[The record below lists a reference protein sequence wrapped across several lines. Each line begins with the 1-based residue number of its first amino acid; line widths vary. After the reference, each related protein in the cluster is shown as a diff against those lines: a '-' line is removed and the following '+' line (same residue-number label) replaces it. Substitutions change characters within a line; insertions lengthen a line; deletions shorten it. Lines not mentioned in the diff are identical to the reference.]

1 MEISPIDYRYGYKD
15 VKEIFSQEYRLKCML
30 LVEHSVLEVKH
41 EMGMIPDD
49 VPGELKKLI
58 DKNLVKVPEIQKE
71 ESVTKHDIMA
81 MINVVNRFSPHVAE
95 YLHAGMTSND
105 VNDTSTALQL
115 KAFFTFYIQKL
126 SDLIDTLKVIVK
138 KNEKTIML
146 GRTHGQHASPITFGL
161 KMSVYLMEMCRHSD
175 RVRESLNRI
184 LVGKIRGPVGTGAGL
199 GERALEIEEQAL
211 NILGLNVEE
220 ASTQVTGRDRLI
232 EMLSVFSNISAT
244 LERLATEIRNLQRPE
259 IGEVSEGFD
268 KIKQVGSSSMPAKEN
283 PITSENICSLAR
295 LIRGF
300 LTPEIEGSI
309 LWHERDL
316 TNSALERFTIPYSCI
331 LTDYITGKMTDV
343 LRNIVIDRKRMK
355 RNLLRDPFSMSESLV
370 IALTGKKI
378 PRNESHEIVRK
389 ASMTSAKPSDLSGNI
404 EKFSGGKITSNE
416 IESAL
421 NPFNFLG
428 STGKICEVSIKRA
441 NRSIR
446 LLRRLREEFLS

>member
-15 VKEIFSQEYRLKCML
+15 VKEIFSQEYRLKSML
-30 LVEHSVLEVKH
+30 LVEYAVLEVKH
-41 EMGMIPDD
+41 EMKMIPDNL
-49 VPGELKKLI
+49 PIELKKLI
-58 DKNLVKVPEIQKE
+58 DDNLVRISDIQRE
-71 ESVTKHDIMA
+71 ESVTRHDIMA
-81 MINVVNRFSPHVAE
+81 MINVVNRFLPHVAE
-95 YLHAGMTSND
+95 FLHAGMTSND
-105 VNDTSTALQL
+105 VNDTATALQL
-115 KAFFTFYIQKL
+115 KAFFSFYIKRL
-126 SDLIDTLKVIVK
+126 SDLIDTLKDMVK
-138 KNEKTIML
+138 KNTRTIML

-175 RVRESLNRI
+175 RIRESIDRI

-199 GERALEIEEQAL
+199 GDRALEIEDQAL

-232 EMLSVFSNISAT
+232 EMLYLFSNISAT

-268 KIKQVGSSSMPAKEN
+268 RKTQVGSSSMPAKEN

-300 LTPEIEGSI
+300 VTPEIEGSI

-331 LTDYITGKMTDV
+331 LTDYITGKMNDV
-343 LRNIVIDRKRMK
+343 IRNIVIDRKRMK

-370 IALTGKKI
+370 IELTKKKI

-389 ASMTSAKPSDLSGNI
+389 ASMASARPGNLPENIVKYSD
-404 EKFSGGKITSNE
+404 GKITSGE

-428 STGKICEVSIKRA
+428 SSGKICQASIKRA

-446 LLRRLREEFLS
+446 LLRKLREEILS

>member
-30 LVEHSVLEVKH
+30 LVEHAVLEVKH
-41 EMGMIPDD
+41 EMGMIPED
-49 VPGELKKLI
+49 VPGDLKKLI
-58 DKNLVKVPEIQKE
+58 DKNMVKISDIQKE
-71 ESVTKHDIMA
+71 ESLTKHDIMA
-81 MINVVNRFSPHVAE
+81 MINVVNKYSPNAAE

-105 VNDTSTALQL
+105 VNDTATALQL
-115 KAFFTFYIQKL
+115 KAFFNLYIQRL
-126 SDLIDTLKVIVK
+126 SDLIDTLRDMVK
-138 KNEKTIML
+138 KNVRTIML

-175 RVRESLNRI
+175 RIRESLDRI

-199 GERALEIEEQAL
+199 GEHALEIEEQAL

-220 ASTQVTGRDRLI
+220 ASTQITGRDRLI
-232 EMLSVFSNISAT
+232 ELLSVFSNISAT

-268 KIKQVGSSSMPAKEN
+268 KKTQVGSSSMPAKEN

-331 LTDYITGKMTDV
+331 LTDYITGKMNDV
-343 LRNIVIDRKRMK
+343 LINIVINKKMMK
-355 RNLLRDPFSMSESLV
+355 RNLIRDPFSMSESLV
-370 IALTGKKI
+370 IALTRKKI

-389 ASMTSAKPSDLSGNI
+389 ASMASARPRDLPGNI
-404 EKFSGGKITSNE
+404 VKYSDGKLTIKE

-421 NPFNFLG
+421 NPFNFIG
-428 STGKICEVSIKRA
+428 SSAEICRTSIKKA
-441 NRSIR
+441 NRSEL
-446 LLRRLREEFLS
+446 LLRKLREEILS

>member
-41 EMGMIPDD
+41 EMGMIPAD

-58 DKNLVKVPEIQKE
+58 DNDVVKVSEIHGE

-81 MINVVNRFSPHVAE
+81 MINVVNRYSPHVAE
-95 YLHAGMTSND
+95 FLHSGMTSND
-105 VNDTSTALQL
+105 VNDTATALQL
-115 KAFFTFYIQKL
+115 KAFFTFYIQRM
-126 SDLIDTLKVIVK
+126 SDLIDSLKVIVK

-146 GRTHGQHASPITFGL
+146 GRTHGQHASPVTFGL

-175 RVRESLNRI
+175 RIRESLNRI

-199 GERALEIEEQAL
+199 GEHALEIEEQAL

-268 KIKQVGSSSMPAKEN
+268 KKTQIGSSSMPAKEN

-300 LTPEIEGSI
+300 VTPEIEGSI

-331 LTDYITGKMTDV
+331 LTDYITGKMNDV
-343 LRNIVIDRKRMK
+343 LRNLVIDRKRMK

-389 ASMTSAKPSDLSGNI
+389 ASMASARPGDLSGNI
-404 EKFSGGKITSNE
+404 EKFSGGKISSNE
-416 IESAL
+416 IEVAL

-428 STGKICEVSIKRA
+428 SAGKICQTSIKRA

-446 LLRRLREEFLS
+446 LLRRLREEILS